1 MKGEFKVNEILEKIK
16 LSSAYGMM
24 ITELSESDK
33 ELIKRAYKNGV
44 SHVYFDTDS
53 VKKEGNMIVVIKN
66 MDKSVLKTIDEV
78 ASDMDQEAWREYRTG
93 NDVILNEAWLEVK
106 DCHAYIVIDDKIR
119 ILLFPNCYDE
129 IIIK

>member
-1 MKGEFKVNEILEKIK
+1 MHYTLEKML
-16 LSSAYGMM
+16 LSSEYGMM
-24 ITELSESDK
+24 VNRLTDK
-33 ELIKRAYKNGV
+33 ERELIERAFKNGA

-53 VKKEGNMIVVIKN
+53 VKKEVNKMIVVIKN

-106 DCHAYIVIDDKIR
+106 GCHAYIVIDDEIR